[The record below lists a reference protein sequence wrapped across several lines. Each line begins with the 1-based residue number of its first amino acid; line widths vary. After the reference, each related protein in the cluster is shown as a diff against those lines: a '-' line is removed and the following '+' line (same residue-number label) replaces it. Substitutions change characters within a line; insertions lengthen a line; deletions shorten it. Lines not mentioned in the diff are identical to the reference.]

1 MKKTI
6 SVLHQMK
13 KEHKLISML
22 TAYDYPTAFLEDQA
36 GIDIVLVGDSVGTN
50 VLGYESEKDVTIN
63 DIAHHLRAVVR
74 GVKNA
79 NIMVDMPCRTAE
91 DPFQAYE
98 NARFLIDQGAD
109 CVKIEGWKEKKSVIA
124 NLADKGIS
132 VCAHIG
138 YNPQVHGSRAT
149 TFGKDAS
156 QAIDLLESAKI
167 LQNAGA
173 DFILVEK
180 IPEEIVEIIT
190 RNSKVP
196 VFGIGS
202 GRFCDGQVLVIND
215 ILGLTPKAFRHA
227 KRYVDLKTIMIEAI
241 SNYCHDVTSR
251 KFPAEENVW
260 HSDPN
265 ELEKVK
271 SFENKK
277 NG

>member
-1 MKKTI
+1 MKKTVA
-6 SVLHQMK
+6 VLHKMRKDQQP
-13 KEHKLISML
+13 ISML

-36 GIDIVLVGDSVGTN
+36 GVDIVLVGDSVGTN

-63 DIAHHLRAVVR
+63 DIAHHLRAVAR
-74 GVKNA
+74 GVKTA
-79 NIMVDMPCRTAE
+79 HIMADMPYQTAE
-91 DPFQAYE
+91 DPFKAYE

-124 NLADKGIS
+124 NLVDKGIS

-138 YNPQVHGSRAT
+138 YNPQIHGSRAT

-156 QAIDLLESAKI
+156 QAIDLIESAKI

-173 DFILVEK
+173 NFILVEK

-190 RNSKVP
+190 KNSKIP
-196 VFGIGS
+196 VLGIGS

-215 ILGLTPKAFRHA
+215 ILGLTPKLFRHVH
-227 KRYVDLKTIMIEAI
+227 RYADLKSIMRDAI
-241 SNYCHDVTSR
+241 SNYCSDVFSK

-260 HSDPN
+260 HCDPN

-271 SFENKK
+271 SVENEKK
-277 NG
+277 T